1 MKNPLSELVALSAP
15 DKLERGL
22 VYTPAEILQQP
33 ATWQSTF
40 RMFELHGAQL
50 KAFLQPVLEAGC
62 TVYLVGAGSSDYI
75 GHTLTH
81 LLRKSWRCE
90 VIAVAS
96 TDLLTNRDDLVL
108 PERKYLWISFSR
120 SGESPEGVAVLEQA
134 LALSPNVHH
143 LIVSCNQDARMV
155 KLARE
160 ESSRCLAV
168 VLDDAVNDRSLAMTS
183 SFTNMV
189 VFGQC
194 LAHLWNRKGY
204 ASTLGCMC
212 EAAEFLL
219 EEGAPLA
226 AELATKGYRDACF
239 IGAGALNAAARE
251 SALKL
256 TELTSGATRAISET
270 TLGLRHGPMSS
281 LNMETLFVILL
292 SQDEKRQRYDADLL
306 AELHRKQL
314 VRCVVAVGGLQ
325 ATADRSL
332 YHPSFEGIGD
342 DYRPAVDVLF
352 GQMLGLFASVERG
365 LKPDSPSPAGV
376 ISRVVDH
383 FTIYA

>member
-1 MKNPLSELVALSAP
+1 MNPLSELVELSAQ
-15 DKLERGL
+15 DKLHRGL
-22 VYTPAEILQQP
+22 LYTPAEIMQQP
-33 ATWQSTF
+33 ATWEGTF
-40 RMFELHGAQL
+40 RLFVSLEEQL
-50 KAFLQPVLEAGC
+50 KVFLQPLIEGRC

-90 VIAVAS
+90 VSAVAS
-96 TDLLTNRDDLVL
+96 TDLLTNRDDLIL
-108 PERKYLWISFSR
+108 PERNYLWISFSR

-134 LALSPNVHH
+134 LAKNPKVRH
-143 LIVSCNQDARMV
+143 LIVSCNQDGRMV
-155 KLARE
+155 KLARQN
-160 ESSRCLAV
+160 RATCLPV

-189 VFGQC
+189 VFGQAM
-194 LAHLWNRKGY
+194 AHLWHRDGY
-204 ASTLGCMC
+204 AETLEKMR
-212 EAAEFLL
+212 EAAGFLL
-219 EEGAPLA
+219 EDGASLA
-226 AELATKGYRDACF
+226 AHLASVGYQDACF

-281 LNMETLFVILL
+281 LNHQTLLVILL
-292 SQDEKRQRYDADLL
+292 SKDERRQRYDGDLL
-306 AELHRKQL
+306 AELKRKQL
-314 VRCVVAVGGLQ
+314 VPCVVAVGGMQ
-325 ATADRSL
+325 PDATHSL
-332 YHPSFEGIGD
+332 SHPSFDGISD

-352 GQMLGLFASVERG
+352 GQMLGLFASLRCG